1 MIYKV
6 RARLRPGTEAALLQ
20 KLTDGTV
27 AGQRPDGAEIV
38 ASMERAV
45 MTGDGHV
52 EWSETCYC
60 SPPLA
65 HERETV
71 LDHHFDDIETAEI
84 GAYEQYDGTPEFRD
98 WVNQTPSLGEF
109 TLLCF
114 ERGERSCH
122 RRVLARWLLHRVPGL
137 ALGALR

>member
-27 AGQRPDGAEIV
+27 ADQRPDGAEIV

-60 SPPLA
+60 SSPLA
-65 HERETV
+65 HERATV
-71 LDHHFDDIETAEI
+71 LDRHFDGISTAEI
-84 GAYEQYDGTPEFRD
+84 GAYEQYQGTPLMDHLRRFR
-98 WVNQTPSLGEF
+98 SG
-109 TLLCF
+109 
-114 ERGERSCH
+114 
-122 RRVLARWLLHRVPGL
+122 
-137 ALGALR
+137 

>member
-6 RARLRPGTEAALLQ
+6 CAQLRPGTEAALLQ

-27 AGQRPDGAEIV
+27 ASQRPDGPEIV

-45 MTGDGHV
+45 LTGDGHV

-60 SPPLA
+60 NPPLA

-71 LDHHFDDIETAEI
+71 LDHHFDDISTQQI
-84 GAYEQYDGTPEFRD
+84 GAYEQYQGTPLMDHLRAISSNIL
-98 WVNQTPSLGEF
+98 NQ
-109 TLLCF
+109 
-114 ERGERSCH
+114 R
-122 RRVLARWLLHRVPGL
+122 
-137 ALGALR
+137 

>member
-6 RARLRPGTEAALLQ
+6 RARLRPGTEAALLE

-45 MTGDGHV
+45 MAGDGQV

-65 HERETV
+65 HERATV
-71 LDHHFDDIETAEI
+71 LDHHFDAISAREI
-84 GAYEQYDGTPEFRD
+84 TAYEQYDGTPLMEHLRRFR
-98 WVNQTPSLGEF
+98 SG
-109 TLLCF
+109 
-114 ERGERSCH
+114 
-122 RRVLARWLLHRVPGL
+122 
-137 ALGALR
+137 

>member
-6 RARLRPGTEAALLQ
+6 RARLRPGTEAALLG

-27 AGQRPDGAEIV
+27 ASQRPDGPEIV

-45 MTGDGHV
+45 LTGDGQV

-71 LDHHFDDIETAEI
+71 LDHHFDDISTQQI
-84 GAYEQYDGTPEFRD
+84 GAYERYDGTPLMDHLRRF
-98 WVNQTPSLGEF
+98 SLNI
-109 TLLCF
+109 
-114 ERGERSCH
+114 RS
-122 RRVLARWLLHRVPGL
+122 
-137 ALGALR
+137 

>member
-27 AGQRPDGAEIV
+27 ASQRPDGPEIV
-38 ASMERAV
+38 ASMARAV
-45 MTGDGHV
+45 MTGDGQV

-71 LDHHFDDIETAEI
+71 LDRHFDAISTREI
-84 GAYEQYDGTPEFRD
+84 GAHETYDGTPLMDHLRRFR
-98 WVNQTPSLGEF
+98 SG
-109 TLLCF
+109 
-114 ERGERSCH
+114 
-122 RRVLARWLLHRVPGL
+122 
-137 ALGALR
+137 

>member
-6 RARLRPGTEAALLQ
+6 CAQLRPGTEAALLQ

-27 AGQRPDGAEIV
+27 ASQRPDGPEIV

-45 MTGDGHV
+45 LTGDGHV

-71 LDHHFDDIETAEI
+71 LDHHFDGISTQEI
-84 GAYEQYDGTPEFRD
+84 GAYEQYDGTPLMGHLRTF
-98 WVNQTPSLGEF
+98 SLN
-109 TLLCF
+109 
-114 ERGERSCH
+114 
-122 RRVLARWLLHRVPGL
+122 
-137 ALGALR
+137 LRN